1 MRSLFVMDP
10 LPGIDQLGDSTWML
24 MLESRRR
31 GWPVLWCEPR
41 DLFARG
47 DRVFARSRSFE
58 ATDSAPFYR
67 TEEIG
72 ITPLADCGL
81 VWMRKDPPIDMD
93 YFLCSYLLDL
103 AERSTTVVN
112 TPRALQFANEKIFA
126 LHFAKLHPETVVAQD
141 PALIRA
147 EVERLGR
154 AVLKPWD
161 GCGGRGVVVTHG
173 DDPNLGALIEML
185 TDHGQHAAIVQRYL
199 PAIADGDKR
208 IILVDGEPKGWINR
222 IPGPRDHRGNMHVGA
237 SAVPCELDDRDREI
251 CATIAPVL
259 KEHGMI
265 FVGIDVIG
273 GLLTEINV
281 TSPTGIQEANRF
293 LGITLERDIIDA
305 ALRRAHSLHGGKA

>member
-10 LPGIDQLGDSTWML
+10 LPGVDQAGDSTWML

-31 GWPVLWCEPR
+31 GWPVFWCQPR

-47 DRVFARSRSFE
+47 DRVFARAQRFE
-58 ATDSAPFYR
+58 R
-67 TEEIG
+67 TEEPPFFG
-72 ITPLADCGL
+72 CEPPRELALADCPL

-93 YFLCSYLLDL
+93 YYLATYLLDL
-103 AERSTTVVN
+103 AARRSTVLN
-112 TPRALQFANEKIFA
+112 HPRSIQMANEKIFA
-126 LHFAKLHPETVVAQD
+126 LHFPELCPETAVSSD
-141 PALIRA
+141 PGFLRA

-161 GCGGRGVVVTHG
+161 GCGGRGVVLTAA
-173 DDPNLGALIEML
+173 DDPNLGVLVELL
-185 TDHGQHAAIVQRYL
+185 TDGGRHAAIVQRYL
-199 PAIADGDKR
+199 PAIREGDKR
-208 IILVDGEPKGWINR
+208 IILVDGEPLGWINR
-222 IPGPRDHRGNMHVGA
+222 VPGPRDHRGNMHVGA
-237 SAVPCELDDRDREI
+237 AALPCDLDDRDREI
-251 CATIAPVL
+251 CAAIGPAL

-293 LGITLERDIIDA
+293 LGTTLERDIIDA
-305 ALRRAHSLHGGKA
+305 ATRRAHTLHGDQP